1 MGTSNFSSWFK
12 ETFGV
17 DVPKEYLEFVT
28 ENSKTVYNGG
38 RGGALWDAEY
48 VMSQTEDYEMAEKGV
63 CIIGGG
69 DSLTHYLLRAKDGRV
84 FVVDRH
90 NHTDVDAWFSSID
103 IMVGL
108 MDFQTA

>member
-1 MGTSNFSSWFK
+1 MGTRKFEEWFK
-12 ETFGV
+12 ASFGIA
-17 DVPKEYLEFVT
+17 VPAAYLAFLT
-28 ENSKTVYNGG
+28 ANPKTVYNHG

-48 VMSQTEDYEMAEKGV
+48 VMSETDDRETSEKGV

-84 FVVDRH
+84 FVVDRL
-90 NHTDVDAWFSSID
+90 DYSVVDAWFSDID
-103 IMVGL
+103 SMVGL